1 MKHLKTTVAL
11 CFLSFALAAQAAP
24 VLVNG
29 SLTGP
34 IANGGVPTGWSVT
47 SPSPDTVDQNNNVG
61 GPNGGWQAGPTLSN
75 NGGTWVGF
83 ARDGSFIESFG
94 QVIAGFTV
102 GASYDLAW
110 EHANFGYLLGYD
122 GANAVEALLDGV
134 AIGSGASLGLSS
146 SWVDEGISFVAT
158 SASHR
163 IDFRLRDTA
172 KSYHSIDGIRL
183 SDTVTNGVP
192 EPVSLALVGIALLG
206 MGAVRRAR

>member
-1 MKHLKTTVAL
+1 MKHLKSILAVSLA
-11 CFLSFALAAQAAP
+11 FVGIAAQAAP

-47 SPSPDTVDQNNNVG
+47 SPSPDTMDQNNNVG
-61 GPNGGWQAGPTLSN
+61 GPNGGWQAGPTVSN
-75 NGGTWVGF
+75 DGGTWVGF
-83 ARDGSFIESFG
+83 ARSGTFIESFG
-94 QVIAGFTV
+94 QVIGGFTV
-102 GASYDLAW
+102 GTSYDLDW
-110 EHANFGYLLGYD
+110 EHANFGYSQYNS
-122 GANAVEALLDGV
+122 ANAIEVLLDGV

-146 SWVDEGISFVAT
+146 SWVDEGISFLAT

-172 KSYHSIDGIRL
+172 ISYHSIDGIRL
-183 SDTVTNGVP
+183 SETVVNGVP
-192 EPVSLALVGIALLG
+192 EPMSLALVGIALLG